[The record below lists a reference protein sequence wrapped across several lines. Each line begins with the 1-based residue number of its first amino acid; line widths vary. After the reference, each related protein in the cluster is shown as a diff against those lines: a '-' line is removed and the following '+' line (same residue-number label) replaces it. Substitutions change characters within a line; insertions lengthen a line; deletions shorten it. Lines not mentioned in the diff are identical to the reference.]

1 MIRESWIKKSRN
13 FVTISINNSIERGF
27 NKLNDRI
34 NRRPLRL
41 FIYFRYSRNSIS
53 INNPPPPTKEV
64 TRNFENIEY
73 IWTIVMFDDYYL
85 SFNLCSEIFRSPLS
99 MDFSLSIDSRIDGG
113 ISRISIEIKMVAY
126 TRTHIR
132 ENYCNIRANYT
143 RWLICRS
150 TRQFFDSSWQNFYFS
165 SYQWTRNFWE
175 YWKYIINCDIR
186 RLICRLICVQR
197 IVWRSFIFLSFD
209 GARISG
215 ILWRNIVNF

>member
-1 MIRESWIKKSRN
+1 
-13 FVTISINNSIERGF
+13 
-27 NKLNDRI
+27 
-34 NRRPLRL
+34 
-41 FIYFRYSRNSIS
+41 
-53 INNPPPPTKEV
+53 
-64 TRNFENIEY
+64 
-73 IWTIVMFDDYYL
+73 MFDDYYL

-126 TRTHIR
+126 TRTRIR

-186 RLICRLICVQR
+186 RLICRVNLCSENCVAKFHFSFFRSEEEFPEYYEEISLIFKIQFI
-197 IVWRSFIFLSFD
+197 IVESLDLSITSLKLFY
-209 GARISG
+209 
-215 ILWRNIVNF
+215 LF